1 MPVGASTFCI
11 FKAYFLRFGP
21 FSTSLSLYI
30 QINMRSIISFIV
42 VMALAS
48 TFMVESTLAA
58 PTTNTIT
65 IAKRDDSLLRG
76 FGMGVDGVIVGVK
89 STVSGV
95 ANPQTH
101 GSRQDT
107 ERAAAEAGRNV
118 GGAIG
123 SALVL

>member
-1 MPVGASTFCI
+1 
-11 FKAYFLRFGP
+11 
-21 FSTSLSLYI
+21 
-30 QINMRSIISFIV
+30 MRSIISFIV

-65 IAKRDDSLLRG
+65 IAKRDDSFLRG

>member
-1 MPVGASTFCI
+1 
-11 FKAYFLRFGP
+11 
-21 FSTSLSLYI
+21 
-30 QINMRSIISFIV
+30 MRSIISIA
-42 VMALAS
+42 VMAVVSSIMMQSA
-48 TFMVESTLAA
+48 LAA
-58 PTTNTIT
+58 PVADTEA

-76 FGMGVDGVIVGVK
+76 FGMGIDGVIVGVK
-89 STVSGV
+89 STVNGV

>member
-1 MPVGASTFCI
+1 
-11 FKAYFLRFGP
+11 
-21 FSTSLSLYI
+21 
-30 QINMRSIISFIV
+30 MRLLTLIAV
-42 VMALAS
+42 VNTVLVPSM
-48 TFMVESTLAA
+48 LAA
-58 PTTNTIT
+58 PATRDTQTIG
-65 IAKRDDSLLRG
+65 KRDDGLLRG

-89 STVSGV
+89 STMNGV
-95 ANPQTH
+95 TNPQTH